1 MKKYYSLAMLS
12 FILMAT
18 CGCENKTEQTI
29 NNDEF
34 YKIFYDTST
43 TPNVEIDFSKKDA
56 SAIQNVKKIDMF
68 SPTWDFLSG
77 NSVNYA
83 SLDSL
88 KAMKEFKSESL
99 RVDMMFGLGGIGTND
114 LTQAGIVNSDA
125 AWYKVNAL
133 ADALKNNAN
142 SLPYLIMVGIP
153 SVAQN
158 NGSYKGYPNLEKY
171 SKFCEDVAKYFK
183 DKKRRVIYET
193 WNEPDLDAT
202 SYWTSGMP
210 LFIDTSI
217 AATKAYK
224 KGNPDAYVAEL
235 GLCWPVTFCNDNVTS
250 LNGTLWD
257 YYMKKTKEANNSI
270 DAFTW
275 HYYGDSNA
283 NMEGCNKHQEDF
295 SYYKES
301 VRNSINRDNEKY
313 DLYTMTQHVTEFSCA
328 ATGSGLLVQT
338 GLIPKLYDCINYTKI
353 STDISRF
360 SWASYLMSEFAIID
374 PYSWH
379 KNPVYYVLWTYGR
392 LPLTPVEVI
401 KDNSIDND
409 FGFLTGVD
417 ASRASALIYNKNL
430 SPSYSVAKEYKQ
442 RKEDTRNV
450 SIQFKNIPFDTKEA
464 RVYLIDN
471 EHQSYNTKDNEP
483 YLIMDIE
490 PEKIK
495 KDTVTIDCEIPGNSA
510 FYVEFGDGSNKSEM
524 DNYSSLHDHIVRKDY
539 YYEKRDDNMPYADI
553 HENSFEVSL
562 GMLNHNEG
570 KTALMVTLDDMDK
583 YNSLNLKYDV
593 YGNLSSTNQNKA
605 IGVRVDYHTPN
616 GYTDSVNYYFR
627 DYKNDFSYH
636 KWGTGSKS
644 LLQKQFATDLNGNY
658 KLDYMSYAPSDFD
671 GRMQLTYYMVDAG
684 NNVSANIKTTINE

>member
-18 CGCENKTEQTI
+18 CSCENKTEQTI

-43 TPNVEIDFSKKDA
+43 TPDVEIDFSKKDA
-56 SAIQNVKKIDMF
+56 TAIQNVKKIDMF

-183 DKKRRVIYET
+183 DTKRRVIYET

-283 NMEGCNKHQEDF
+283 NMEGCNKHQED
-295 SYYKES
+295 
-301 VRNSINRDNEKY
+301 
-313 DLYTMTQHVTEFSCA
+313 
-328 ATGSGLLVQT
+328 
-338 GLIPKLYDCINYTKI
+338 
-353 STDISRF
+353 
-360 SWASYLMSEFAIID
+360 
-374 PYSWH
+374 
-379 KNPVYYVLWTYGR
+379 
-392 LPLTPVEVI
+392 
-401 KDNSIDND
+401 
-409 FGFLTGVD
+409 
-417 ASRASALIYNKNL
+417 
-430 SPSYSVAKEYKQ
+430 
-442 RKEDTRNV
+442 
-450 SIQFKNIPFDTKEA
+450 
-464 RVYLIDN
+464 
-471 EHQSYNTKDNEP
+471 
-483 YLIMDIE
+483 
-490 PEKIK
+490 
-495 KDTVTIDCEIPGNSA
+495 
-510 FYVEFGDGSNKSEM
+510 
-524 DNYSSLHDHIVRKDY
+524 
-539 YYEKRDDNMPYADI
+539 
-553 HENSFEVSL
+553 
-562 GMLNHNEG
+562 
-570 KTALMVTLDDMDK
+570 
-583 YNSLNLKYDV
+583 
-593 YGNLSSTNQNKA
+593 
-605 IGVRVDYHTPN
+605 
-616 GYTDSVNYYFR
+616 
-627 DYKNDFSYH
+627 
-636 KWGTGSKS
+636 
-644 LLQKQFATDLNGNY
+644 
-658 KLDYMSYAPSDFD
+658 
-671 GRMQLTYYMVDAG
+671 
-684 NNVSANIKTTINE
+684 